1 MELLE
6 RLLLYQHCL
15 YLLIAM
21 LIMELLHNV
30 LDLSFGFF
38 FLNCDKLIELY
49 LLQLLLGKGTLVQL
63 LL

>member
-30 LDLSFGFF
+30 LDLSFGFL
-38 FLNCDKLIELY
+38 FLNCDELIELY
-49 LLQLLLGKGTLVQL
+49 LLQLLLGKGTLAQL
-63 LL
+63 LP